1 MSRRFSIRGFPI
13 RPAMLCVAAAL
24 LLAACETVPA
34 TGESV
39 FTGFTPLSSE
49 AALGAQEHPKILSQF
64 GGEYDD
70 PELAA
75 YVASVGKL
83 LASASELPQLDWR
96 FTVIDSDIVNAFAL
110 PGGYVYVTRGLIAL
124 ARDEAEMAA
133 VLAHEIGHV
142 TARHSAQRQGQG
154 LMAGIGALAAGI
166 LLGDAGASIG
176 STLGQGY
183 VASYSRSQEHQADE
197 LGVRYLS
204 RVGFDPNAMSGFLA
218 GMQAQSELLARIQ
231 GKEQSEASW
240 LATHPPTG
248 ERVTAASAA
257 AQGISIRDPMRGRD
271 TFLAKIDG
279 MTYGD
284 SPENGLIRGRS
295 FIHPVLRFRFEV
307 PESFK
312 LVNTASK
319 VGAVGPD
326 GAVIVMDMAKSG
338 GATGMAAYLQNV
350 WAARTRLAGVENI
363 TINGLPAA
371 TGTTRVQS
379 RNGAVDM
386 RLVAIRG
393 DGDTVYRLQFATPS
407 AQTAR
412 LANDLQR
419 TTYSFRRL
427 SAAEAARVRP
437 YRIRIRTVRSGD
449 TLASLAAGMPYTDHR
464 EDRMRVLNGLRPG
477 ETLQPGTKVK
487 TIVE

>member
-1 MSRRFSIRGFPI
+1 MTRRYSVRCAI
-13 RPAMLCVAAAL
+13 LAAAAAFL
-24 LLAACETVPA
+24 LSGCETAPA

-70 PELAA
+70 RALTT

-154 LMAGIGALAAGI
+154 LIAGIGALAAGI
-166 LLGDAGASIG
+166 LLGDAGASVG
-176 STLGQGY
+176 SALGQGY

-197 LGVRYLS
+197 LGVRYLT
-204 RVGFDPNAMSGFLA
+204 RVGFDPTAMSSFLA

-240 LATHPPTG
+240 LATHPPTA
-248 ERVTAASAA
+248 ERVTAAAA
-257 AQGISIRDPMRGRD
+257 AAAGVTVRDPIRGRD
-271 TFLAKIDG
+271 PFLAKIDG
-279 MTYGD
+279 MTYGE
-284 SPENGLIRGRS
+284 SAAHGLIRGRS
-295 FIHPVLRFRFEV
+295 FVHPEMRFRFEV
-307 PESFK
+307 PEGFK
-312 LVNTASK
+312 LVNTPSK
-319 VGAVGPD
+319 VGAIGPD

-338 GATGMAAYLQNV
+338 GAASMAAYLQNV
-350 WAARTRLAGVENI
+350 WAARTRLAGVESI

-379 RNGAVDM
+379 RNGIVDM

-393 DGDTVYRLQFATPS
+393 DGETVYRLQFATPA

-412 LANDLQR
+412 LATGLQR

-427 SAAEAARVRP
+427 SAAEAAQVRP
-437 YRIRIRTVRSGD
+437 YRIRIRTVRPGD
-449 TLASLAAGMPYTDHR
+449 TLVSLAGDLPFTDYR
-464 EDRMRVLNGLRPG
+464 EDRLRVLNGLRPG
-477 ETLQPGTKVK
+477 EALQPGTKVK